1 VEKLTL
7 TRTNS
12 TILLKY
18 AGEITLEIT
27 GDLKRRLDA
36 ELTDGDVH
44 AVVID
49 LSEVPFMDSSGI
61 GFLVSI
67 NTRMRSSGRS
77 FFLCRLSRAV
87 EKTLGLVQLL
97 GFFQILTD
105 EKALAAVC
113 GQA

>member
-1 VEKLTL
+1 MEKLTL
-7 TRTNS
+7 SCGNG
-12 TILLKY
+12 LLLLRY

-27 GDLKRRLDA
+27 GELKRRLDEA
-36 ELTDGDVH
+36 LRDDSVQ

-49 LSEVPFMDSSGI
+49 LSGVSFMDSSGI

-77 FFLCRLSRAV
+77 FYLYRLNPAV

-97 GFFQILTD
+97 SFFEILKD
-105 EKALAAVC
+105 ESALATL
-113 GQA
+113 GG

>member
-7 TRTNS
+7 TRTHD
-12 TILLKY
+12 TVLLKY

-36 ELTDGDVH
+36 ELVDDSVR

-49 LSEVPFMDSSGI
+49 LSDVPFMDSSGI
-61 GFLVSI
+61 GFLVSV

-97 GFFQILTD
+97 NFFAILKD
-105 EKALAAVC
+105 ENALASLY
-113 GQA
+113 GQG